1 MVGFG
6 RPQTTGEHGS
16 RSSMIKLRAQLE
28 MSPLLHQIQTL
39 FMSEAAK
46 VFSVQIFQLVTE
58 STNQPMPAKRGVIL
72 GLAMHNRSGGL
83 QSTQTTRTKF
93 LSRHWAILMD
103 RTLNVEYIV
112 PSMAAKP
119 GKKCCTRV
127 RIQALCR

>member
-16 RSSMIKLRAQLE
+16 RSSTIKLRAQLE

-46 VFSVQIFQLVTE
+46 VFSVRIFQLVTE

-103 RTLNVEYIV
+103 RTR
-112 PSMAAKP
+112 SAASS
-119 GKKCCTRV
+119 V
-127 RIQALCR
+127 RPTAGRHSRRFFTKMSTPAGWT